1 MQQNPNSGKYQAIVL
16 GSRGLNS
23 LQEMV
28 LGSVS
33 HKVAKRSKIPVII
46 VK

>member
-1 MQQNPNSGKYQAIVL
+1 
-16 GSRGLNS
+16 
-23 LQEMV
+23 QEMV

>member
-1 MQQNPNSGKYQAIVL
+1 MVL
-16 GSRGLNS
+16 GTRGLNS

-33 HKVAKRSKIPVII
+33 HKVAKRSEIPVVI